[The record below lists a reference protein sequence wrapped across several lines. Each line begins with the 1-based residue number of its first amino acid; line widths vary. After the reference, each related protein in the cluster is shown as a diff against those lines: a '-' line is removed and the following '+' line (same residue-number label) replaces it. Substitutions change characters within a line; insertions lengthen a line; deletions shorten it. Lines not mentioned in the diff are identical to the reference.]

1 MRLQALLLLAF
12 YYGAEAGVS
21 SKWTR
26 APLFP
31 AAQRVRRSS
40 AAALNPVLQTSLD
53 DVDLLYQFLLTGLNI
68 GSDLH
73 VHIRD
78 AELSSLRKAVTFDVI
93 CNDVIPK
100 SITEVRRLGA
110 RLSEVHG
117 ALKKED
123 FERTLLTM
131 AYTAYRASNSR
142 TQHQKE
148 AWATSVTSLFQALKR
163 DLMFPSSKEPSS

>member
-1 MRLQALLLLAF
+1 MRLQAVLLLAF
-12 YYGAEAGVS
+12 YYGVEADVG

-40 AAALNPVLQTSLD
+40 AAALNPVLQTSLE
-53 DVDLLYQFLLTGLNI
+53 DVDLLYEFLLTGLNI
-68 GSDLH
+68 GSDLQ
-73 VHIRD
+73 VHIHD
-78 AELSSLRKAVTFDVI
+78 AELSTLRKAATFDII

-110 RLSEVHG
+110 RLSDVHG
-117 ALKKED
+117 VLKKED

-131 AYTAYRASNSR
+131 AYTAYRASSSR

-148 AWATSVTSLFQALKR
+148 AWAASITSLFQALKR